1 MRSAL
6 GASLKDAGLHSALGL
21 ALIRQKKYADA
32 LGELRQAA
40 ELAPDNARN
49 AYVYAVALDST
60 GHGPEALKLLAKALE
75 KRPDNREIL
84 TALVQMSEQ
93 AGDLPAALSYAGRLA
108 ALSPDD
114 QEITRFVEQLRAQL
128 NGR

>member
-40 ELAPDNARN
+40 EFAPNDAHN
-49 AYVYAVALDST
+49 AYVYAVALNSP
-60 GHGPEALKLLAKALE
+60 GHRDEALKLLANALE
-75 KRPDNREIL
+75 KRPDDPELL
-84 TALVQMSEQ
+84 TALVQMSAQ
-93 AGDLPAALSYAGRLA
+93 AGDLKDSLRPSGSRRFRRTTRRSRASSSGSGR
-108 ALSPDD
+108 SSK
-114 QEITRFVEQLRAQL
+114 
-128 NGR
+128 GR